1 MGVIFLPILGCL
13 VWIIMEIVLGSV
25 VVAATVLMVAT
36 ANSVRKLDDSLF
48 INITN
53 EATWFLAVGT
63 CTLTARLIL
72 LEMESEITHCCLLSV
87 HQLHSALLHFALPF
101 HRRVLI
107 HQNPKVQ
114 KCIVQM
120 CNQ

>member
-1 MGVIFLPILGCL
+1 MGVAFLPILGCL
-13 VWIIMEIVLGSV
+13 VWIIMEVVLGSV
-25 VVAATVLMVAT
+25 VVATTVLMVTT

-72 LEMESEITHCCLLSV
+72 LEMESEITHCYLLSV
-87 HQLHSALLHFALPF
+87 HRPHSALLHFALSL
-101 HRRVLI
+101 HYRMLAC
-107 HQNPKVQ
+107 QNPKVQ

>member
-1 MGVIFLPILGCL
+1 MGVAFLPILGCL

-36 ANSVRKLDDSLF
+36 AYMVRELNNTFF
-48 INITN
+48 INIAG
-53 EATWFLAVGT
+53 EATWL
-63 CTLTARLIL
+63 LTFRTSGFNAWTIL
-72 LEMESEITHCCLLSV
+72 LKMEPELTHRYLLSV